1 MHNGEDK
8 KCRECGDP
16 IDTVCYVKVR
26 EYYFHHVCYIKLRK
40 QRDHYANLMRG
51 YDDDNSR
58 Y

>member
-1 MHNGEDK
+1 MTHNGEDK

-40 QRDHYANLMRG
+40 QRDFYANLMRG
-51 YDDDNSR
+51 YDE
-58 Y
+58 